1 MKLFQLLL
9 LFIISFICKA
19 QIIPVEN
26 HFNYQNEIP
35 DGTYIKDVNNVLDKF
50 TGTWLGTYDNKN
62 YEIEVEEVVYQSQ
75 IRTSLTYDQL
85 YLRYKI
91 TDANGT
97 VLLNTLPLPDDSDY
111 VVMGEYVKPSG
122 SYQLD
127 YGGYEYDCG
136 QSGTIF
142 IKTFNNNT
150 QMKLYLYLGESPY
163 NEIDCPNGFAE
174 QVFPTHTQII
184 LTKQ

>member
-9 LFIISFICKA
+9 LFIISFTCKA

-26 HFNYQNEIP
+26 HFNYPNEIP
-35 DGTYIKDVNNVLDKF
+35 NGTYIKDVNNVLNKF
-50 TGTWLGTYDNKN
+50 TGTWIGSYDNKN
-62 YEIEVEEVVYQSQ
+62 YEVVIEQTTISYLQ
-75 IRTSLTYDQL
+75 ILNDIL
-85 YLRYKI
+85 LLRYKI

-111 VVMGEYVKPSG
+111 VVMGEYVNPSG

>member
-9 LFIISFICKA
+9 LFIISFTCKA

-26 HFNYQNEIP
+26 HFNYPNEIP
-35 DGTYIKDVNNVLDKF
+35 NGTYIKDVNNVLNKF
-50 TGTWLGTYDNKN
+50 TGTWIGSYDNKN
-62 YEIEVEEVVYQSQ
+62 YEVVIEQTTISYLQ
-75 IRTSLTYDQL
+75 ILNDIL
-85 YLRYKI
+85 LLRYKI

-97 VLLNTLPLPDDSDY
+97 VLLNTLPDDSDY
-111 VVMGEYVKPSG
+111 VVMGEYVNPSG

-136 QSGTIF
+136 QSVTIF